1 MRDALGGVINI
12 QFILVFI
19 VLVSGYLAFSVNYT
33 KAFRAKNKIIDVY
46 ESYEGNLKNP
56 GAQEKIN
63 SYLKQIGYKP
73 ASSYVTAANAN
84 CGSNCDCSSGLYC
97 IENISVEGQSEL
109 GKNYAE
115 VTTFISIDFP
125 IINQILPHIEFF
137 KVKGST
143 KTVYTNKTSMN
154 SGRNPNTY
162 QPSISITEKYSAGG
176 GGISSS
182 LGQLRDSFLEAI
194 GR

>member
-33 KAFRAKNKIIDVY
+33 KAFRAKNKIIDIY
-46 ESYEGNLKNP
+46 ESYEGNIEND

-63 SYLKQIGYKP
+63 SYLKKIGYNP
-73 ASSYVTAANAN
+73 ASTYVTAANAE
-84 CGSNCDCSSGLYC
+84 CGKDCDCSSGLYC
-97 IENISVEGQSEL
+97 IRYISVDDNKALKKS
-109 GKNYAE
+109 YAE

-137 KVKGST
+137 KVTGST
-143 KTVYTNKTSMN
+143 KTVYNAKS
-154 SGRNPNTY
+154 
-162 QPSISITEKYSAGG
+162 
-176 GGISSS
+176 
-182 LGQLRDSFLEAI
+182 
-194 GR
+194 